1 MMKILKRLTERD
13 THGRTV
19 FTEHANRC
27 DNPLYA
33 VLERLAA
40 YEDTGLTPDE
50 IEHVQHTNAIRKNLL
65 AKALKSIDYL
75 DKELSK
81 RLEREKE
88 MERLDRAM
96 HMGTLDEIEMY
107 KNLLQTCEDRF

>member
-1 MMKILKRLTERD
+1 MIERLTKHVACERA
-13 THGRTV
+13 V
-19 FTEHANRC
+19 LTEHANRC
-27 DNPLYA
+27 DNPLTA

-50 IEHVQHTNAIRKNLL
+50 IEHVKHTNVIRKELL
-65 AKALKSIDYL
+65 SKDLELIDYL

-96 HMGTLDEIEMY
+96 HMDTLDEIEMY
-107 KNLLQTCEDRF
+107 RNLLQTCEDRF